1 MRKFDYVL
9 GGGGPKGAGHAGF
22 LKAVQEYGIELGKGT
37 GVSIGSVVLA
47 FYTNGYSPEA
57 ICSLLQKHFGNL
69 QFGGDAGTARLR
81 WPTADELLQGEFLD
95 LLPIFQDIVQAY
107 GLQPNENMQI
117 VAFDIV
123 SAKPKVFS
131 GCNYDLAK
139 ALSASCSL
147 PGVMR
152 PVVDGDF
159 CELKSW
165 SALLSAYWKM
175 RETKKG
181 AIYFDG
187 YLHHPFAFDFSEKP
201 VLISKLGLASAIHQE
216 RWYQLSNFDRIFHLL
231 EMILPNIGMAK
242 FRMPRAGE
250 AIVVET
256 GLPDVSSAAWNLPAS
271 VHAEMFEHA
280 LRKSRLSFSVAKK
293 TGML

>member
-1 MRKFDYVL
+1 MKKFDYVL
-9 GGGGPKGAGHAGF
+9 GGGGSKGAGHAGF
-22 LKAVQEYGIELGKGT
+22 LKAAQECGIELGKGT

-47 FYTNGYSPEA
+47 FYTNGYSPET

-69 QFGGDAGTARLR
+69 QSGGGEGTARLR
-81 WPTADELLQGEFLD
+81 WPTADELLQGEFID
-95 LLPIFQDIVQAY
+95 LLPIFRDIVKTY
-107 GLQPNENMQI
+107 NLQPNENMQI

-123 SAKPKVFS
+123 RAKPKVFS

-159 CELKSW
+159 GELKSW
-165 SALLSAYWKM
+165 NALLSAYRKL
-175 RETKKG
+175 RKAKNG

-187 YLHHPFAFDFSEKP
+187 YLYHPFAFDFSAKP
-201 VLISKLGLASAIHQE
+201 VLISKLGLASEIHQE

-242 FRMPRAGE
+242 FRMPQTGE
-250 AIVVET
+250 ALVVET
-256 GLPDVSSAAWNLPAS
+256 GLPDVSSAAWNLPLS
-271 VHAEMFEHA
+271 VHTEMFEHA
-280 LRKSRLSFSVAKK
+280 LQKSRLSFSMAKK
-293 TGML
+293 AGLL